1 MDVLTEDPT
10 FPSVLDQDFEFDNNA
25 LNDIDTF
32 DLENL
37 EKYIS
42 EDVCMPEEAISAI
55 AYNHPHPNSNG
66 FKINNLHL
74 RGLGSHLGTQQTTVS
89 QVQSSPPNSMYC
101 NQQQQQQQQ
110 QRQTN
115 MNTSLP
121 YMDNHPIL
129 HTTLPD
135 SPPDSEPYS
144 PPDGHPHTNGQTNH
158 HVHSSNHSLTN
169 NHHNTHQENSKYTV
183 TSTPSSMYHAHHRP
197 PGMAQPKTLVTM
209 PGYHEPPLLNH
220 LPPTSLQPQL
230 PPVTMPLNVPPQTG
244 MNPQIL
250 TPGNL
255 SPTSKKRK
263 HMDSPNAGM
272 MFSRNGLIP
281 NIKQEPNA
289 YTNSSYLPDCEDDS
303 YSNYDPDS
311 SNGYDNGVYQVI
323 KWQKYEDNKWA
334 TLTDANLKDLPAP
347 QFRVDA
353 DKGFNFSVSDDSFV
367 CQKKNHFQ
375 ITCHIGITGDPK
387 YVRTHEGV
395 KKIDHYCLHFNGIKL
410 ESPSQ
415 TIKIEQSQS
424 DRSKKPFKPVRVDI
438 LPDNV
443 SKMTVGRLHFSETTS
458 NNMRK
463 KGRPNPDQR
472 YFQLVVALHA
482 HSGENSYLIAGSVS
496 AKIIVRVVFSIQA
509 SNPGQFDSDM
519 EATHWTKGS
528 TPDSVYHIGR
538 VGVNTDHPDEAVT
551 VHGNIKLSGQILH
564 TSDIRAKQ
572 DFHEVDSKEQLKKV
586 SGIKIYNYK
595 YSEDYADHVGLP
607 EDKRKD
613 TGVIAQEVQEV
624 LPDAVIDT
632 GDVKFENG
640 NEIKNL
646 LVVNKDRIFMEN
658 VGAVKE
664 LCKLTDNLEVRIDEL
679 EKMNTKLSKLKRF
692 DSLKSTVSSKS
703 TNSNSTVNSSAPPKK
718 PHKTH
723 RAKITQPPPPT
734 RPAQSSNWCSNRFI
748 QITIIILICIMAFC
762 LIAITILYILERQK
776 DNSGSTYHTT
786 NHIYPSGT
794 NSSGNKGSS
803 PLHIPTTRPTSTR
816 FNTPEDNTTP
826 VPGVPSVAAILQAAC
841 RGPPNCEEQCCGP
854 QSDQGFDTSGYSQFL
869 IDIEERILQATNAP
883 YTIINSNGGQ
893 GQGNAPTTSASD
905 KIQVVIN
912 PNSGQYI
919 DSGIE
924 KDSQN
929 SVGPYYRRRRR
940 RRNAMPDPN
949 AAFLAQITIPELNFT
964 LTEQYKDVEFSMQ
977 NNFTYNIMYSKYFD
991 MRPYKLKFGVSENMN
1006 VHMCHH
1012 GVTRLCDTN
1021 LDAEIDLPDIA
1032 VEWQIPIGR
1041 YHTNFLQFRVTT
1053 QDNTHVCAQP
1063 GEESVGVYVQY
1074 NLLFARSCS

>member
-1 MDVLTEDPT
+1 MDVLIEDPT
-10 FPSVLDQDFEFDNNA
+10 FPAVLDHDFGFDNDG
-25 LNDIDTF
+25 LEIDNF
-32 DLENL
+32 DL
-37 EKYIS
+37 EKYIND
-42 EDVCMPEEAISAI
+42 DVCLPEEAISAI
-55 AYNHPHPNSNG
+55 AYNHPHSNGNG

-74 RGLGSHLGTQQTTVS
+74 RGLGSQLGPQQTSIS
-89 QVQSSPPNSMYC
+89 QTQAQSSPPNSMYC
-101 NQQQQQQQQ
+101 SQQQ
-110 QRQTN
+110 QRQPN
-115 MNTSLP
+115 INTSLP
-121 YMDNHPIL
+121 YMDNHPML

-158 HVHSSNHSLTN
+158 HGHTNNHTHTN

-183 TSTPSSMYHAHHRP
+183 TSTPSTMYHAHHRP
-197 PGMAQPKTLVTM
+197 PGMTQPKTLVTM

-220 LPPTSLQPQL
+220 LPPTSHQPQL
-230 PPVTMPLNVPPQTG
+230 PPVSMPLNVPPQSG

-255 SPTSKKRK
+255 SPQSKKRK
-263 HMDSPNAGM
+263 HMDSPNPGM

-281 NIKQEPNA
+281 NIKQEPNGKSLA
-289 YTNSSYLPDCEDDS
+289 YSNSSYLPDCDDDG

-323 KWQKYEDNKWA
+323 KWQKYDDNRWA

-424 DRSKKPFKPVRVDI
+424 DRSKKPFKPVRVDV

-443 SKMTVGRLHFSETTS
+443 SKLTVGRLHFSETTS

-482 HSGENSYLIAGSVS
+482 HSGDNSYLVAGSVS
-496 AKIIVRVVFSIQA
+496 AKIIVRA

-538 VGVNTDHPDEAVT
+538 VGVNTDHPDEALT

-564 TSDIRAKQ
+564 TSDVRAKQ
-572 DFHEVDSKEQLKKV
+572 DFEEVDSKEQLKKV
-586 SGIKIYNYK
+586 SGIRIYNYQ
-595 YSEDYADHVGLP
+595 YSEDYADHVGMP
-607 EDKRKD
+607 EDKRND
-613 TGVIAQEVQEV
+613 TGVIAQEIQEV

-632 GDVKFENG
+632 GDVQFENG

-703 TNSNSTVNSSAPPKK
+703 SCSNSTVNSSVPPKK

-723 RAKITQPPPPT
+723 RPKITPPPQPA
-734 RPAQSSNWCSNRFI
+734 PAQTSTWCSNRFI

-776 DNSGSTYHTT
+776 DNSGDTFHTT
-786 NHIYPSGT
+786 NHIYPDRKRPLSHTVSSSGT
-794 NSSGNKGSS
+794 NSTGHKGSS
-803 PLHIPTTRPTSTR
+803 PQHVRPTNPTSTR
-816 FNTPEDNTTP
+816 FNPPEDNTTP
-826 VPGVPSVAAILQAAC
+826 VSGPADILQAPC
-841 RGPPNCEEQCCGP
+841 GPPDCEEQCCGP
-854 QSDQGFDTSGYSQFL
+854 QSDQGVDTSGYSQFL
-869 IDIEERILQATNAP
+869 EDIGQRILQSTNAP
-883 YTIINSNGGQ
+883 YTIINNNSGQ
-893 GQGNAPTTSASD
+893 GQGDAPTTSASD

-912 PNSGQYI
+912 QNGQFMGTGMGKNDQSNSIPG
-919 DSGIE
+919 
-924 KDSQN
+924 
-929 SVGPYYRRRRR
+929 GPYYRRRRR
-940 RRNAMPDPN
+940 NTQPDPN
-949 AAFLAQITIPELNFT
+949 AAFLAQISIPELNFT

-977 NNFTYNIMYSKYFD
+977 NNFTYNILYSKYFD
-991 MRPYKLKFGVSENMN
+991 MRMYTLKFGVADNLN
-1006 VHMCHH
+1006 IHMCHH

-1021 LDAEIDLPDIA
+1021 LDTEVDLPDVA
-1032 VEWQIPIGR
+1032 VEWKIPIGR
-1041 YHTNFLQFRVTT
+1041 YHSSFLRFRVTT
-1053 QDNTHVCAQP
+1053 QDNTNVCVQP
-1063 GEESVGVYVQY
+1063 GEESVGIYVEY
-1074 NLLFARSCS
+1074 NILFARSCS